1 MCYKCY
7 ICTKNLN
14 INDFLEIPSEDNF
27 INNNNLQIYKEKYSY
42 NQNINK
48 IIIKNSD
55 NFIFF
60 YFIFCFK
67 CFDNYLNYK
76 LNCKYNILIKLKNR
90 ELGI

>member
-1 MCYKCY
+1 MFYKCY

-14 INDFLEIPSEDNF
+14 INDFLEIPTEDNF
-27 INNNNLQIYKEKYSY
+27 INNNNLQIYKQKYSY
-42 NQNINK
+42 NQNNDK
-48 IIIKNSD
+48 IIIKNNY

-67 CFDNYLNYK
+67 CFDHYLNYK
-76 LNCKYNILIKLKNR
+76 FNNKYNILIRLKNR